1 METGI
6 HNTSEIGRLKKVL
19 LHRPGQELEHLVPGS
34 LERLLFDD
42 IPYLKGAQAEHDRFA
57 QVLRDN
63 GVEVVYLSKLT
74 AEALSQDK
82 ALKEAFIRDFTQK
95 SGSVAH
101 RYERELQA
109 YLGSIEDVHEMVL
122 QTMAGIPFS
131 DLALDHA
138 ESLTAMLHCKA
149 DFALEPIPNLY
160 FTRDPFASVGGGVAL
175 HRMYSA
181 TRRRETLY
189 GAYIL
194 QHHPEYAGTPFYYTP
209 DSPYSLEGGDVMN
222 LSESVLAVGISQR
235 TMPEAIEQL
244 ARNVFRRPESKI
256 RTILAMSI
264 PSKRAFMHLDTVM
277 TQVDVDKFVVHPA
290 ILPTLRI
297 FEVTQG
303 KGGELT
309 ARQLDMDLA
318 HALAHYLHLD
328 QVTLILCGGQDQIAA
343 QREQWNDGTNTLCIR
358 PGVVIA
364 YDRNYITNEI
374 LESYGIT
381 VLKIPSGELS
391 RGRGGPRCM
400 SMPLIRDVKF

>member
-1 METGI
+1 MPI
-6 HNTSEIGRLKKVL
+6 QVYSEIAPLRRVL

-209 DSPYSLEGGDVMN
+209 DSPYSLEGGDVMMCGDTFYVG
-222 LSESVLAVGISQR
+222 LSGR
-235 TMPEAIEQL
+235 TNPEGVKQL
-244 ARNVFRRPESKI
+244 AN
-256 RTILAMSI
+256 ILE
-264 PSKRAFMHLDTVM
+264 PFGCKVVGVPLTEVLHLKTGVVYLENGVM
-277 TQVDVDKFVVHPA
+277 
-290 ILPTLRI
+290 
-297 FEVTQG
+297 
-303 KGGELT
+303 LT
-309 ARQLDMDLA
+309 AGEFCTKSA
-318 HALAHYLHLD
+318 FEGY
-328 QVTLILCGGQDQIAA
+328 TK
-343 QREQWNDGTNTLCIR
+343 
-358 PGVVIA
+358 
-364 YDRNYITNEI
+364 
-374 LESYGIT
+374 IT
-381 VLKIPSGELS
+381 VPKDEPYAANCIWVNGKVIVPEGYPKVLKAVQAAGYQTLTCDTSEYKKIDGGLS
-391 RGRGGPRCM
+391 CLSLR
-400 SMPLIRDVKF
+400 F

>member
-1 METGI
+1 MPI
-6 HNTSEIGRLKKVL
+6 QADSEIAPLRRVL

-343 QREQWNDGTNTLCIR
+343 QREQWNDGSNTLCIR

>member
-1 METGI
+1 MPI
-6 HNTSEIGRLKKVL
+6 QVYSEIAPLRRVL

-222 LSESVLAVGISQR
+222 LSESVLAVG
-235 TMPEAIEQL
+235 
-244 ARNVFRRPESKI
+244 
-256 RTILAMSI
+256 
-264 PSKRAFMHLDTVM
+264 H
-277 TQVDVDKFVVHPA
+277 
-290 ILPTLRI
+290 
-297 FEVTQG
+297 
-303 KGGELT
+303 
-309 ARQLDMDLA
+309 
-318 HALAHYLHLD
+318 
-328 QVTLILCGGQDQIAA
+328 
-343 QREQWNDGTNTLCIR
+343 
-358 PGVVIA
+358 
-364 YDRNYITNEI
+364 
-374 LESYGIT
+374 
-381 VLKIPSGELS
+381 
-391 RGRGGPRCM
+391 
-400 SMPLIRDVKF
+400 

>member
-1 METGI
+1 MPI
-6 HNTSEIGRLKKVL
+6 QVYSEIAPLRRVL

-42 IPYLKGAQAEHDRFA
+42 IPYLKGAQTEHDRFA
-57 QVLRDN
+57 QILQDN

-74 AEALSQDK
+74 AEALSQDQT
-82 ALKEAFIRDFTQK
+82 LKEAFIRDFTQK

-109 YLGSIEDVHEMVL
+109 YLGSMDDVHEMVL
-122 QTMAGIPFS
+122 HTMAGIPFS
-131 DLALDHA
+131 DLALNHT
-138 ESLTAMLHCKA
+138 ESLTAMLHCKS

-160 FTRDPFASVGGGVAL
+160 FTRDPFASIGGGVAL

-194 QHHPEYAGTPFYYTP
+194 QHHPDYAGTPFYYTP
-209 DSPYSLEGGDVMN
+209 DAPYSLEGGDVMN

-318 HALAHYLHLD
+318 HALAHYLHWD

-343 QREQWNDGTNTLCIR
+343 QREQWNDGSNTLCIR

>member
-1 METGI
+1 MPI
-6 HNTSEIGRLKKVL
+6 QVYSEIAPLRRVL

-74 AEALSQDK
+74 AEALSQGK

-343 QREQWNDGTNTLCIR
+343 QREQWNDGSNTLCIR

>member
-1 METGI
+1 MPI
-6 HNTSEIGRLKKVL
+6 QVYSEIAPLRRVL

-42 IPYLKGAQAEHDRFA
+42 IPYLKGAQTEHDRFA
-57 QVLRDN
+57 QILQDN

-74 AEALSQDK
+74 AEALSQDQT
-82 ALKEAFIRDFTQK
+82 LKEAFIRDFTQK

-109 YLGSIEDVHEMVL
+109 YLGSMDDVHEMVL
-122 QTMAGIPFS
+122 HTMAGIPFS
-131 DLALDHA
+131 DLALNHT
-138 ESLTAMLHCKA
+138 ESLTAMLHCKS

-160 FTRDPFASVGGGVAL
+160 FTRDPFASIGGGVAL

-194 QHHPEYAGTPFYYTP
+194 QHHPDYAGTPFYYTL
-209 DSPYSLEGGDVMN
+209 DAPYSLEGGDVMN

-343 QREQWNDGTNTLCIR
+343 QREQWNDGSNTLCIR

>member
-1 METGI
+1 MPI
-6 HNTSEIGRLKKVL
+6 QVYSEIAPLRRVL

-303 KGGELT
+303 KGGERT

-343 QREQWNDGTNTLCIR
+343 QREQWNDGSNTLCIR

>member
-1 METGI
+1 MPI
-6 HNTSEIGRLKKVL
+6 QVYSEIAPLRRVL

-109 YLGSIEDVHEMVL
+109 YLGSIEDVHELVL

-149 DFALEPIPNLY
+149 DFALEPILNLY

-264 PSKRAFMHLDTVM
+264 PSQRAFMHLDTVM

-343 QREQWNDGTNTLCIR
+343 QREQWNDGSNTLCIR

>member
-1 METGI
+1 MPI
-6 HNTSEIGRLKKVL
+6 QVYSEIAPLRRVL

-189 GAYIL
+189 GVYPAASSGVCRNTVL
-194 QHHPEYAGTPFYYTP
+194 LHAGL
-209 DSPYSLEGGDVMN
+209 SLLPGGRRRD
-222 LSESVLAVGISQR
+222 EPVG
-235 TMPEAIEQL
+235 
-244 ARNVFRRPESKI
+244 V
-256 RTILAMSI
+256 
-264 PSKRAFMHLDTVM
+264 
-277 TQVDVDKFVVHPA
+277 
-290 ILPTLRI
+290 
-297 FEVTQG
+297 
-303 KGGELT
+303 
-309 ARQLDMDLA
+309 
-318 HALAHYLHLD
+318 
-328 QVTLILCGGQDQIAA
+328 
-343 QREQWNDGTNTLCIR
+343 R
-358 PGVVIA
+358 PG
-364 YDRNYITNEI
+364 
-374 LESYGIT
+374 
-381 VLKIPSGELS
+381 SGHLPADHA
-391 RGRGGPRCM
+391 GGH
-400 SMPLIRDVKF
+400 

>member
-1 METGI
+1 MPI
-6 HNTSEIGRLKKVL
+6 QVYSEIAPLRRVL

-264 PSKRAFMHLDTVM
+264 PSKRAFVHLDTVM

-343 QREQWNDGTNTLCIR
+343 QREQWNDGSNTLCIR

>member
-1 METGI
+1 MPI
-6 HNTSEIGRLKKVL
+6 QVYSEIAPLRRVL

-138 ESLTAMLHCKA
+138 ESLTAMLHCKS

-194 QHHPEYAGTPFYYTP
+194 QHHPDYAGTPFYYTP

-318 HALAHYLHLD
+318 HALAHYLNLD

-343 QREQWNDGTNTLCIR
+343 QREQWNDGSNTLCIR

>member
-1 METGI
+1 MPI
-6 HNTSEIGRLKKVL
+6 QVYSEIAPLRRVL

-160 FTRDPFASVGGGVAL
+160 FTRDPFASVGVGVAGVDKL
-175 HRMYSA
+175 QLPGLGSGQRRLQRHRRHFGSA
-181 TRRRETLY
+181 SDN
-189 GAYIL
+189 
-194 QHHPEYAGTPFYYTP
+194 HH
-209 DSPYSLEGGDVMN
+209 
-222 LSESVLAVGISQR
+222 
-235 TMPEAIEQL
+235 
-244 ARNVFRRPESKI
+244 RRP
-256 RTILAMSI
+256 
-264 PSKRAFMHLDTVM
+264 AFIQETMNCSAAKSTS
-277 TQVDVDKFVVHPA
+277 
-290 ILPTLRI
+290 
-297 FEVTQG
+297 
-303 KGGELT
+303 
-309 ARQLDMDLA
+309 DLA
-318 HALAHYLHLD
+318 AL
-328 QVTLILCGGQDQIAA
+328 
-343 QREQWNDGTNTLCIR
+343 RMFW
-358 PGVVIA
+358 
-364 YDRNYITNEI
+364 
-374 LESYGIT
+374 S
-381 VLKIPSGELS
+381 
-391 RGRGGPRCM
+391 
-400 SMPLIRDVKF
+400 

>member
-1 METGI
+1 MPI
-6 HNTSEIGRLKKVL
+6 QVYSEIAPLRRVL

-122 QTMAGIPFS
+122 QTMAGMPFS

-343 QREQWNDGTNTLCIR
+343 QREQWNDGSNTLCIR

>member
-1 METGI
+1 MPI
-6 HNTSEIGRLKKVL
+6 QVYSEIAPLRRVL

-277 TQVDVDKFVVHPA
+277 TQVDVDKFVVDPA

-343 QREQWNDGTNTLCIR
+343 QREQWNDGSNTLCIR

>member
-1 METGI
+1 MPI
-6 HNTSEIGRLKKVL
+6 QVYSEIAPLRRVL

-343 QREQWNDGTNTLCIR
+343 QREQWNDGSNTLCIR

-400 SMPLIRDVKF
+400 SMPLMREG

>member
-1 METGI
+1 MPI
-6 HNTSEIGRLKKVL
+6 QVYSEIAPLRRVL

-138 ESLTAMLHCKA
+138 ESLAAMLHCKA

-343 QREQWNDGTNTLCIR
+343 QREQWNDGSNTLCIR

>member
-1 METGI
+1 MPI
-6 HNTSEIGRLKKVL
+6 QVYSEIAPLRRVL

-343 QREQWNDGTNTLCIR
+343 QREQWNDGSNTLCVE
-358 PGVVIA
+358 PGKICVYARNTVTNDVLYKEGLDLLVV
-364 YDRNYITNEI
+364 
-374 LESYGIT
+374 
-381 VLKIPSGELS
+381 PSAELS

-400 SMPLIRDVKF
+400 SMPFWREDL

>member
-1 METGI
+1 MPI
-6 HNTSEIGRLKKVL
+6 QVYSEIAPLRRVL

-343 QREQWNDGTNTLCIR
+343 QREQWNDGSNTLCIR
-358 PGVVIA
+358 PGTVVV
-364 YDRNYITNEI
+364 YQRNNVTNDV
-374 LESYGIT
+374 LYKNGINCL
-381 VLKIPSGELS
+381 VMPSAELS

-400 SMPLIRDVKF
+400 SMPAWREAL

>member
-1 METGI
+1 MPI
-6 HNTSEIGRLKKVL
+6 QVYSEIAPLRRVL

-343 QREQWNDGTNTLCIR
+343 QREQWNDGSNTLCIR

-364 YDRNYITNEI
+364 YERNYITNEI

>member
-1 METGI
+1 MPI
-6 HNTSEIGRLKKVL
+6 QVYSEIAPLRRVL

-42 IPYLKGAQAEHDRFA
+42 IPYLKGAQTEHDRFA
-57 QVLRDN
+57 QILQDN

-74 AEALSQDK
+74 AEARSQDQT
-82 ALKEAFIRDFTQK
+82 LKEAFIRDFTQK

-109 YLGSIEDVHEMVL
+109 YLGSMDDVHEMVL
-122 QTMAGIPFS
+122 HTMAGIPFS
-131 DLALDHA
+131 DLALNHT
-138 ESLTAMLHCKA
+138 ESLTAMLHCKS

-160 FTRDPFASVGGGVAL
+160 FTRDPFASIGGGVAL

-194 QHHPEYAGTPFYYTP
+194 QHHPDYAGTPFYYTP
-209 DSPYSLEGGDVMN
+209 DAPYSLEGGDVMN

-343 QREQWNDGTNTLCIR
+343 QREQWNDGSNTLCIR

>member
-1 METGI
+1 MPI
-6 HNTSEIGRLKKVL
+6 QVYSEIAPLRRVL

-277 TQVDVDKFVVHPA
+277 TQVDVDKFVVHHA
-290 ILPTLRI
+290 IPPTLRI

-343 QREQWNDGTNTLCIR
+343 QREQWNDGSNTLCIR

>member
-1 METGI
+1 MPI
-6 HNTSEIGRLKKVL
+6 QVYSEIAPLRRVL

-343 QREQWNDGTNTLCIR
+343 QREQWNDGSNTLCIR

-391 RGRGGPRCM
+391 RGPGGPRCM

>member
-1 METGI
+1 MPI
-6 HNTSEIGRLKKVL
+6 QVYSEIAPLRRVL

-343 QREQWNDGTNTLCIR
+343 QREQWNDGSNTLCIR

-391 RGRGGPRCM
+391 RGRVGPRCM

>member
-1 METGI
+1 MPI
-6 HNTSEIGRLKKVL
+6 QVYSEIAPLRRVL

-343 QREQWNDGTNTLCIR
+343 QREQWNDGSNTLCIR

-391 RGRGGPRCM
+391 RGRAWKRGEDR
-400 SMPLIRDVKF
+400 K

>member
-1 METGI
+1 MPI
-6 HNTSEIGRLKKVL
+6 QVYSEIAPLRRVL

-343 QREQWNDGTNTLCIR
+343 QREQWNDGSNTLCIR

-391 RGRGGPRCM
+391 GGRGAPRCM

>member
-1 METGI
+1 MPI
-6 HNTSEIGRLKKVL
+6 QVYSEIAPLRRVL

-194 QHHPEYAGTPFYYTP
+194 QRHPEYAGTPFYYTP

-343 QREQWNDGTNTLCIR
+343 QREQWNDGSNTLCIR

>member
-1 METGI
+1 MPI
-6 HNTSEIGRLKKVL
+6 QVYSEIAPLRRVL

-82 ALKEAFIRDFTQK
+82 AFIRDFTQK

-343 QREQWNDGTNTLCIR
+343 QREQWNDGSNTLCIR